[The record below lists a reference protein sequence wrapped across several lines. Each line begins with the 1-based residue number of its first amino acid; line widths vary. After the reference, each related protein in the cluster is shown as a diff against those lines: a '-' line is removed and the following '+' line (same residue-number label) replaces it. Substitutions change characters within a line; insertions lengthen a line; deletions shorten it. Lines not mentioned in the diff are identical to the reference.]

1 MGVATA
7 RPDMMRVSPFTITTD
22 PLTTAGTII
31 ARITTVRRTRRRI
44 TRGTTIVDI
53 AATTT
58 KTRIDCQTGL
68 PWV

>member
-7 RPDMMRVSPFTITTD
+7 RPDMMRVSPFTIATD
-22 PLTTAGTII
+22 LLTTVGTII
-31 ARITTVRRTRRRI
+31 ARITTIRRTRRHI
-44 TRGTTIVDI
+44 TKGTTIVDI

-58 KTRIDCQTGL
+58 KTTIDCQTGL